1 MEYEELDKQKLI
13 NHWLVGSDE
22 DFKTMIAMFDAKR
35 FSWALFVGHLVI
47 EKLLKAYFVDVNGG
61 YPPFTHNLLKL
72 ALDAHLQL
80 TEEKKYVL
88 TTITAFNINT
98 RYDDYKMSFQKQCTD
113 LYTHEWIDKIK
124 ELRLWIKEQ
133 IKP

>member
-1 MEYEELDKQKLI
+1 MDNEEFDKQKLI
-13 NHWLVGSDE
+13 NHWLVGSEE
-22 DFKTMIAMFDAKR
+22 DYKTMIAMFDAKR

-72 ALDAHLQL
+72 ALDAQLEL
-80 TEEKKYVL
+80 TEERKFVL

>member
-1 MEYEELDKQKLI
+1 MNTDEFDKQKLI

-22 DFKTMIAMFDAKR
+22 DYKTMIAMLDAKR

-72 ALDAHLQL
+72 ALDAQL
-80 TEEKKYVL
+80 ELTDERKFVL
-88 TTITAFNINT
+88 TTITAFNINS
-98 RYDDYKMSFQKQCTD
+98 RYDDYKMSFQNQCTD
-113 LYTHEWIDKIK
+113 LYTHEWINKIK
-124 ELRLWIKEQ
+124 ELRIWIKEQ
-133 IKP
+133 IK

>member
-1 MEYEELDKQKLI
+1 
-13 NHWLVGSDE
+13 
-22 DFKTMIAMFDAKR
+22 MIAMFDAKR

-47 EKLLKAYFVDVNGG
+47 EKLLKAYFVDVKGG

-72 ALDAHLQL
+72 ALDAQLQL
-80 TEEKKYVL
+80 TEERKFVL

-113 LYTHEWIDKIK
+113 LYTLEWIDKIK

-133 IKP
+133 IKS